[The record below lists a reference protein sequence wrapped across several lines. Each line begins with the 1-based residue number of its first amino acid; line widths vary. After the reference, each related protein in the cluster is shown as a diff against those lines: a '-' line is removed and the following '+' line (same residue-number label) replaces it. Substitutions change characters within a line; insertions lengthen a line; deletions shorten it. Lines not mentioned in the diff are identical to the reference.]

1 MKAKA
6 SNNISFL
13 YFLEND
19 FKSAEKYAD
28 NAIK

>member
-1 MKAKA
+1 MA

-19 FKSAEKYAD
+19 FKLAE
-28 NAIK
+28 

>member
-1 MKAKA
+1 MALA

-19 FKSAEKYAD
+19 FKLAEQFAD
-28 NAIK
+28 LAI